1 MRPLVL
7 ASSSRYRRE
16 LLARLMLPFEVD
28 APQVDEAPL
37 PGEAPEACALRLAED
52 KARAVAS
59 RWPNALVIG
68 SDQVAVLDG
77 EPLPKPGGLENARRQ
92 LERARGREIVFH
104 TALVL
109 LDVASGRM
117 QRTVVPTGVHLRN
130 LSDAQ
135 IERYLAK
142 EQPFDCAGSAKSEGL
157 GITLVARIVGN
168 DPTALV
174 GLPLIALTDMLLA
187 EGVPLP

>member
-168 DPTALV
+168 DPTAPV